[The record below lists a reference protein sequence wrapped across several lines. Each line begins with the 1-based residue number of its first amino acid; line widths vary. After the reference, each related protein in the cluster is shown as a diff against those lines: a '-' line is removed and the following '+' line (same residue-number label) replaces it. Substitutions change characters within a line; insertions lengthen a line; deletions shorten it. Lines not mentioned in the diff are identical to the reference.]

1 MGPGGAMGTGG
12 PPPYSA
18 AAAARLKRPLPM
30 PEAPDDKSRIK
41 EEPAPS
47 APKRMNMGPAAAAA
61 AAGPKQPG
69 QPVIKTEAEEVAVKS
84 EGPSVASGQSS
95 VRYIVMYTVLD
106 NF

>member
-1 MGPGGAMGTGG
+1 MGTGG

-61 AAGPKQPG
+61 AGPKQPG

-95 VRYIVMYTVLD
+95 VKYTKL
-106 NF
+106 

>member
-1 MGPGGAMGTGG
+1 MGSGGPGGPGGAMGTGG

-30 PEAPDDKSRIK
+30 PEAAPTVPDDKTRIK

-47 APKRMNMGPAAAAA
+47 APKRMNMGPAPT
-61 AAGPKQPG
+61 GPKPG
-69 QPVIKTEAEEVAVKS
+69 HPVIKTEAEEVAVKS

-95 VRYIVMYTVLD
+95 VR
-106 NF
+106 

>member
-1 MGPGGAMGTGG
+1 MGTGG

-30 PEAPDDKSRIK
+30 PEAMPDDKSRIK

-47 APKRMNMGPAAAAA
+47 APKRMNMGPAAAA
-61 AAGPKQPG
+61 GPKQSG

-95 VRYIVMYTVLD
+95 VRYHTNVMYTVLD